1 MMTLE
6 QAFAKAVNS
15 KANRLEDGTVDWNY
29 VDADC
34 AMDTGFASSYQ
45 SKESDD
51 FSMSEYDTY
60 YDQFDALAVQYE
72 SAPCEATG
80 V

>member
-15 KANRLEDGTVDWNY
+15 KANRLNDGTVDWNY

-34 AMDTGFASSYQ
+34 AMDMNLASSNITRT
-45 SKESDD
+45 DCD
-51 FSMSEYDTY
+51 AF
-60 YDQFDALAVQYE
+60 YDQFDALATQYE
-72 SAPCEATG
+72 KSPFEATG

>member
-1 MMTLE
+1 MTLE

-15 KANRLEDGTVDWNY
+15 KANRLDDGTVDWNY

-34 AMDTGFASSYQ
+34 AMDTESASSYQ

-51 FSMSEYDTY
+51 FGRTDCEDFYNR
-60 YDQFDALAVQYE
+60 FDALAMQYE
-72 SAPCEATG
+72 SAPFEATG

>member
-15 KANRLEDGTVDWNY
+15 KANRLDDGTVDWNY
-29 VDADC
+29 VDSDC
-34 AMDTGFASSYQ
+34 AMDMELASSYQ

-51 FSMSEYDTY
+51 FNMIDCEDFYNR
-60 YDQFDALAVQYE
+60 FDALANQYE
-72 SAPCEATG
+72 KAPFEATG

>member
-15 KANRLEDGTVDWNY
+15 KANRLEDGTLNWNY

-34 AMDTGFASSYQ
+34 VMDTGFASSYQ

-51 FSMSEYDTY
+51 FSMSDCDTY
-60 YDQFDALAVQYE
+60 YDQFDVLVTQFE
-72 SAPCEATG
+72 SAPFEATG

>member
-15 KANRLEDGTVDWNY
+15 KANRLDDGTVDWNY

-34 AMDTGFASSYQ
+34 AMDMNLASSYQ
-45 SKESDD
+45 SNESDN
-51 FSMSEYDTY
+51 FSSLDCEAFYN
-60 YDQFDALAVQYE
+60 QFDALAEQYE
-72 SAPCEATG
+72 SAPFEATG